1 MNFPNV
7 HDGFAI
13 AMTTREVTNMPY
25 YIYKIQPGVTD
36 LVKDLE
42 LVETFDNFKEAK
54 TFVRGKRVGEN
65 GGSGVVYKII
75 FAENPLEAE
84 EKLLEFR
91 EPTVVREWEK

>member
-1 MNFPNV
+1 MLNIPV
-7 HDGFAI
+7 PASQRTQPDI
-13 AMTTREVTNMPY
+13 ETNMPY

-42 LVETFDNFKEAK
+42 RVEQFDNFKDAK
-54 TFVRGKRVGEN
+54 RFVRDKRAGQN
-65 GGSGVVYKII
+65 GDTPVVYKII

-84 EKLLEFR
+84 EKLLEYR